1 MTTFDYTTL
10 DLQNPSGNNG
20 LSSFALYFQR
30 VMYREA
36 IYPADIKIPLDT
48 WYDKQYYGRIDQKQN
63 TIMPKYENLKPITT
77 TGRSNLLAL
86 NFVADAFEQFA
97 GHMRNATILGVLK
110 TQNANEK
117 IFDMKAYQAYNDPT
131 RIYSEY
137 TQQLYTSF
145 VESLTEGQSNK
156 ITNFETFV
164 KTWFAYLKNVSS
176 FIPVTKTNYLLTGV
190 GNSFNSG
197 LSIAID
203 SGPPEDDDYKY
214 ENWINDPNFDFYIKA
229 AKKFGFIVNKN
240 IPWVLTVDLFSNAC
254 IALFDGYYDTE
265 TNKLLTKDNFFEV
278 YYDQT
283 YLSDIDVIRQLS
295 INAYNSYIQNNP
307 IYQVKVYKPG
317 CDKFSVENEERVVL
331 PNNEQANKIL
341 SDKVLVDFY
350 LKLRSLEAK
359 EPVQI
364 TQKLRTELAN
374 IYRIRPNQNL
384 TSLQNVTNYINLIYR
399 DYIYEFN
406 YLFLNPDV
414 LKKLDN
420 QVRSGN
426 ITTVGSIT
434 QQLY

>member
-1 MTTFDYTTL
+1 MTTFEYTIA
-10 DLQNPSGNNG
+10 DLLNPSGNNG

-30 VMYREA
+30 VMYKEA
-36 IYPADIKIPLDT
+36 VYPADVKIPLDT

-63 TIMPKYENLKPITT
+63 TIIPKYESLKPITT
-77 TGRSNLLAL
+77 TGRPNLLAL
-86 NFVADAFEQFA
+86 NFVADAFEEFA
-97 GHMRNATILGVLK
+97 SHMRNATILGVLK
-110 TQNANEK
+110 TQNTNDK

-145 VESLTEGQSNK
+145 VSGLTEGQSNE
-156 ITNFETFV
+156 IINFETFI

-176 FIPVTKTNYLLTGV
+176 FIPVTKTNYLLTGI

-203 SGPPEDDDYKY
+203 SGPPEDDSYKY
-214 ENWINDPNFDFYIKA
+214 ENWIDDLNFDFYIKA

-240 IPWVLTVDLFSNAC
+240 IPWVLTVDLFSDAC
-254 IALFDGYYDTE
+254 LALFDNYYDVD
-265 TNKLLTKDNFFEV
+265 TNSSITKDNFFEL
-278 YYDQT
+278 YYDKT
-283 YLSDIDVIRQLS
+283 YLSDIDNIKQLS
-295 INAYNSYIQNNP
+295 INAYNAYIQNNP
-307 IYQVKVYKPG
+307 IYQVKLYKPG
-317 CDKFSVENEERVVL
+317 CDKFSVENRERVAL
-331 PNNEQANKIL
+331 PNNTQINKIL
-341 SDKVLVDFY
+341 SDKVLADLY
-350 LKLRSLEAK
+350 LELRSLEVK

-399 DYIYEFN
+399 DYIYEFD
-406 YLFLNPDV
+406 YLFLNTN
-414 LKKLDN
+414 LLNNLDN

>member
-1 MTTFDYTTL
+1 MMTTFKYTTA
-10 DLQNPSGNNG
+10 DLLNPSGNNG

-30 VMYREA
+30 VMYKEI
-36 IYPADIKIPLDT
+36 IYPTDTKIPLDT

-63 TIMPKYENLKPITT
+63 TIIPKYEDLKPLRTV
-77 TGRSNLLAL
+77 GRSNLLSL
-86 NFVADAFEQFA
+86 NFVVDAFEEFA
-97 GHMRNATILGVLK
+97 SHMRNATILGVLK
-110 TQNANEK
+110 TQDTNEK

-145 VESLTEGQSNK
+145 VGGLTDGQSNE
-156 ITNFETFV
+156 IINFETFI

-176 FIPVTKTNYLLTGV
+176 FIPVTKTNYLLTGI

-203 SGPPEDDDYKY
+203 EGPPQDDNYKY
-214 ENWINDPNFDFYIKA
+214 ENWINDPNFDFYVKA
-229 AKKFGFIVNKN
+229 AKKFGFIVK
-240 IPWVLTVDLFSNAC
+240 
-254 IALFDGYYDTE
+254 
-265 TNKLLTKDNFFEV
+265 
-278 YYDQT
+278 
-283 YLSDIDVIRQLS
+283 QLS

-317 CDKFSVENEERVVL
+317 CDKFSVENRERIAL
-331 PNNEQANKIL
+331 PNNTQINKIL
-341 SDKVLVDFY
+341 SDKVLADLY
-350 LKLRSLEAK
+350 LELRSLEAK

-364 TQKLRTELAN
+364 TQKLKVELAN

-384 TSLQNVTNYINLIYR
+384 TSLQNVTDYINLIYR
-399 DYIYEFN
+399 DYIYEFD
-406 YLFLNPDV
+406 YIFLNPDV
-414 LKKLDN
+414 LKTLDN

-426 ITTVGSIT
+426 ITSVGSIA

>member
-1 MTTFDYTTL
+1 MGIHKINEDRELGKEGFTDSAGEIVTEIGYT
-10 DLQNPSGNNG
+10 DGKSEEGEN
-20 LSSFALYFQR
+20 
-30 VMYREA
+30 V
-36 IYPADIKIPLDT
+36 KIPLDT

-63 TIMPKYENLKPITT
+63 TIIPKYESLKPITT
-77 TGRSNLLAL
+77 TGRPNLLAL
-86 NFVADAFEQFA
+86 NFVADAFEEFA
-97 GHMRNATILGVLK
+97 SHMRNATILGVLK
-110 TQNANEK
+110 TQNTNDK

-145 VESLTEGQSNK
+145 VSGLTEGQSNE
-156 ITNFETFV
+156 IINFETFI

-176 FIPVTKTNYLLTGV
+176 FIPVTKTNYLLTGI

-203 SGPPEDDDYKY
+203 SGPPEDDSYKY
-214 ENWINDPNFDFYIKA
+214 ENWIDDLNFDFYIKA

-240 IPWVLTVDLFSNAC
+240 IPWVLTVDLFSDAC
-254 IALFDGYYDTE
+254 LALFDNYYDVD
-265 TNKLLTKDNFFEV
+265 TNSSITKDNFFEL
-278 YYDQT
+278 YYDKT
-283 YLSDIDVIRQLS
+283 YLSDIDNIKQLS
-295 INAYNSYIQNNP
+295 INAYNAYIQNNP
-307 IYQVKVYKPG
+307 IYQVKLYKPG
-317 CDKFSVENEERVVL
+317 CDKFSVENRERVAL
-331 PNNEQANKIL
+331 PNNTQINKIL
-341 SDKVLVDFY
+341 SDKVLADLY
-350 LKLRSLEAK
+350 LELRSLEVK

-399 DYIYEFN
+399 DYIYEFD
-406 YLFLNPDV
+406 YLFLNTN
-414 LKKLDN
+414 LLNNLDN

>member
-117 IFDMKAYQAYNDPT
+117 IFDMKAYQAYDDPT

-265 TNKLLTKDNFFEV
+265 TNKILTKDNFFEV

-350 LKLRSLEAK
+350 LELRSLEAK

-384 TSLQNVTNYINLIYR
+384 TSLQNATNYINLIYR
-399 DYIYEFN
+399 DYIYEFD
-406 YLFLNPDV
+406 YLFLNTN
-414 LKKLDN
+414 LLNNLDN

>member
-1 MTTFDYTTL
+1 
-10 DLQNPSGNNG
+10 
-20 LSSFALYFQR
+20 
-30 VMYREA
+30 MYREA

-117 IFDMKAYQAYNDPT
+117 IFDMKAYQAYDDPT

-265 TNKLLTKDNFFEV
+265 TNKILTKDNFFEV

-350 LKLRSLEAK
+350 LELRSLEAK

-384 TSLQNVTNYINLIYR
+384 TSLQNATNYINLIYR
-399 DYIYEFN
+399 DYIYEFD
-406 YLFLNPDV
+406 YLFLNTN
-414 LKKLDN
+414 LLNNLDN

>member
-117 IFDMKAYQAYNDPT
+117 IFDMKAYQA
-131 RIYSEY
+131 
-137 TQQLYTSF
+137 
-145 VESLTEGQSNK
+145 NK